1 MGRRSQPHRLAW
13 VRPTW
18 WEGVGRGAVGKKVV
32 VNFRSLSH
40 KRVCK
45 LSVDIGNK

>member
-1 MGRRSQPHRLAW
+1 MGRRSSALARAW

-32 VNFRSLSH
+32 VSFRSLSH